1 MVTGDETIV
10 RPAGTAEGS
19 ATAVARGTKTAA
31 VVRSGASWQAA
42 TDAVLAEFQPADA
55 PELGLAFID
64 SRFGAHYDEVLAR
77 LRAGSGVRHLV
88 GASGQGVIGPGV
100 EAEAKPAVSLL
111 TLSLPRLQATTI
123 ALASSEDV
131 GPALDVLPA
140 ERPQAWLLFADPLR
154 VDAEALVRA
163 VEERTPQAPVLGGIA
178 SAHGARGA
186 TAVFADG
193 AVHPGGAVLVGLRG
207 DFALHSVVAQGAEPI
222 GQPWT
227 ITECDGNVVRKLGT
241 RPALDVLQA
250 TLGALDAATRER
262 AQRNLLVGLA
272 ADEYRHQHGRGDF
285 LIRNVVGGDRATGAI
300 TVNASARVGQTFQF
314 QFRDAAAADE
324 DLRHHLSQ
332 FRSRLPPGETVV
344 AALICACNGRGRGLF
359 GVPNHD
365 AQMLA
370 EFLGPV
376 PAAGL
381 FCGGEIGPVA
391 GATFLHGFTAS
402 IAVLT
407 VRGR

>member
-1 MVTGDETIV
+1 MVTGDETKV
-10 RPAGTAEGS
+10 RPARIAEGS
-19 ATAVARGTKTAA
+19 ATAVARGTNTAA
-31 VVRSGASWQAA
+31 VVRSGASWEAA
-42 TDAVLAEFQPADA
+42 TDAVLSELEPGEA

-88 GASGQGVIGPGV
+88 GASGQGVIGPGI
-100 EAEAKPAVSLL
+100 EAETKPAVSLL
-111 TLSLPRLQATTI
+111 TLSLPQLRVTTI

-131 GPALDVLPA
+131 GPAFDALPA
-140 ERPQAWLLFADPLR
+140 ERPQSWLLFVDPFR
-154 VDAEALVRA
+154 VDAEALLHA
-163 VEERTPQAPVLGGIA
+163 VKERTQQVPVVGGMA
-178 SAHGARGA
+178 SAHHARGG

-193 AVHPGGAVLVGLRG
+193 AVHAGGAVLVGLRG
-207 DFALHSVVAQGAEPI
+207 DFTLHTVVAQGAEPI

-227 ITECDGNVVRKLGT
+227 ITECEGNVVRKLGT
-241 RPALDVLQA
+241 RPALEVLQA
-250 TLGALDAATRER
+250 TLGALDVGTRER

-272 ADEYRHQHGRGDF
+272 TDEYRHQHGRGDF

-300 TVNASARVGQTFQF
+300 TINAPARLGQTFQF

-324 DLRHHLSQ
+324 DLRDHLSQ
-332 FRSRLPPGETVV
+332 FQSRLPRGEAVV
-344 AALICACNGRGRGLF
+344 GALICACNGRGQGLF

-370 EFLGPV
+370 EFLGPI

-381 FCGGEIGPVA
+381 FCSGEIGPVA
-391 GATFLHGFTAS
+391 GSTFLHGFTAS

-407 VRGR
+407 ARGR